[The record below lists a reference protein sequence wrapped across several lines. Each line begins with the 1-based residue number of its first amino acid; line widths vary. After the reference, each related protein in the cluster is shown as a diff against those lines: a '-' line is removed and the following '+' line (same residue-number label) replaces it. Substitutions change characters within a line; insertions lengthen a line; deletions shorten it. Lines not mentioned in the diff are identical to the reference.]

1 MATKRIPAEQ
11 GEAALADYLKE
22 PRAVLDDLPR
32 LAVAVRY
39 SLQLLQHIAP
49 GRSVEVRVPP
59 WGAVQI
65 IEGPQHGRGTP
76 PAVVEARPE
85 IWLDLVTGRLD
96 YETALKQ
103 GQISASGL
111 RTDLQGLLPLRG
123 LG

>member
-1 MATKRIPAEQ
+1 MATKRIPVEH
-11 GEAALADYLKE
+11 GEAALADYLQDS
-22 PRAVLDDLPR
+22 RAVLDDSSR
-32 LAVAVRY
+32 LATAVRY
-39 SLQLLQHIAP
+39 SLQLLRQTAP

-96 YETALKQ
+96 YEAALKQ